1 MNNGF
6 CSYDLAAKCI
16 YFLKLFIF
24 YDCAVSSLL
33 LWPSLVEESR
43 GYSLVALWGLL
54 FAVASLVAELGLQ
67 GVRFSV
73 VATPRL

>member
-1 MNNGF
+1 M
-6 CSYDLAAKCI
+6 
-16 YFLKLFIF
+16 
-24 YDCAVSSLL
+24 SSLL